1 VFVGRDIARALGEL
15 HAMGIVAMDVKPDN
29 ILMTDSDVAVLA
41 DFGISKV
48 LAATTA
54 AMSTARDV
62 RGTYAY
68 T

>member
-1 VFVGRDIARALGEL
+1 MGRDIARALGEL
-15 HAMGIVAMDVKPDN
+15 HAMGIVAMDLKPDN

-48 LAATTA
+48 LEATTA
-54 AMSTARDV
+54 ATSTALGF